1 MAAADFG
8 TVLVG
13 WESEELYVIG
23 AQRRAGRVPAHRR
36 RRARRRTSRSPAAR
50 AGAAS
55 SSRPAAACTVYLVF
69 NPTEPIVFAGTLTV
83 SEVGDEP
90 ISVTSSLRGVGGEPT
105 LQANPP
111 GLDLHSS
118 VVNGIGDRRTLDVR
132 NVSFLPTSIASIRL
146 GGNNPDDFAVVG
158 QSCTNRALNPDAS
171 CSVEVEFRPRASGPE
186 ECAGVAP
193 DTDRRV
199 HVGDRVG
206 RGVVRAA
213 DRGRPRR
220 RSRSAACSG
229 IGGSGFPANSGF
241 VLRFADG
248 IRPFAIATTNASGVF
263 LIEIEVPITEGAG
276 ERVLIASSPDQVAA
290 STDVLVLRPP
300 STMPG
305 VPGFG
310 LG

>member
-1 MAAADFG
+1 MSA
-8 TVLVG
+8 
-13 WESEELYVIG
+13 
-23 AQRRAGRVPAHRR
+23 
-36 RRARRRTSRSPAAR
+36 
-50 AGAAS
+50 
-55 SSRPAAACTVYLVF
+55 
-69 NPTEPIVFAGTLTV
+69 
-83 SEVGDEP
+83 
-90 ISVTSSLRGVGGEPT
+90 GEPT

-146 GGNNPDDFAVVG
+146 GGNNPDDFAIVG

-171 CSVEVEFRPRASGPE
+171 CSVEVEFRPLASG
-186 ECAGVAP
+186 
-193 DTDRRV
+193 
-199 HVGDRVG
+199 
-206 RGVVRAA
+206 
-213 DRGRPRR
+213 R
-220 RSRSAACSG
+220 RSALVLLQTPTGEYTSAIVSGEASYAPQIAVAAPSVEVGGVLG
-229 IGGSGFPANSGF
+229 IGGSGFPANSGI

-276 ERVLIASSPDQVAA
+276 ERVLIASSPDEVAA
-290 STDVLVLRPP
+290 STEVLVLRPP
-300 STMPG
+300 SKMPG